1 MSCCFGHETIS
12 GGDAVNAKAIG
23 NIGAS
28 VRQRLLNKARQE
40 NRPFQELLQYYAME
54 RFLYRLSVSSWANR
68 FILKGALLLRV
79 WHAPLARP
87 TMDIDMLGRTENAPE
102 SILSI
107 IRQVLAVENQ
117 EDGIVFDPESITVEP
132 ITEHADY
139 EGLRVRFRGH
149 LDAARLN
156 IQLDIGF
163 GDKVYPDPVQ
173 ESLPSL
179 LHFPQAEM
187 YCYSRESMIA
197 EKFEVM
203 VKLGILNSRM
213 KDFYDI
219 WMLSRQYNFDG
230 SKLAEAIKQTF
241 EQRKTKLVHHR
252 EIFSRMFI
260 EEKQVQWTAFRK
272 RIGLE
277 FLPGDFN
284 QIVQQLE
291 KFLSPIVKALLEKG
305 IYGEGWIAPDKWQS
319 NQ

>member
-1 MSCCFGHETIS
+1 
-12 GGDAVNAKAIG
+12 
-23 NIGAS
+23 
-28 VRQRLLNKARQE
+28 
-40 NRPFQELLQYYAME
+40 
-54 RFLYRLSVSSWANR
+54 
-68 FILKGALLLRV
+68 LR
-79 WHAPLARP
+79 
-87 TMDIDMLGRTENAPE
+87 IK
-102 SILSI
+102 
-107 IRQVLAVENQ
+107 
-117 EDGIVFDPESITVEP
+117 
-132 ITEHADY
+132 
-139 EGLRVRFRGH
+139 FRGH

-197 EKFEVM
+197 EKVEVM

-230 SKLAEAIKQTF
+230 RKLAEAIKQTF
-241 EQRKTKLVHHR
+241 EQRKTKFVQPR
-252 EIFSRMFI
+252 EIFSRKFI
-260 EEKQVQWTAFRK
+260 EEKQVQWTTFRK

-284 QIVQQLE
+284 QVVQQLE
-291 KFLSPIVKALLEKG
+291 KET
-305 IYGEGWIAPDKWQS
+305 YGEGWIAPDKWQS

>member
-1 MSCCFGHETIS
+1 MS
-12 GGDAVNAKAIG
+12 AKAIR

-28 VRQRLLNKARQE
+28 VRQRLLNKARQD

-54 RFLYRLSVSSWANR
+54 RFLYRLSVSSFADR

-87 TMDIDMLGRTENAPE
+87 TMDIDMLCRTANAPE
-102 SILSI
+102 NITTIIHHVLS
-107 IRQVLAVENQ
+107 VEEQ
-117 EDGIVFDPESITVEP
+117 EDGIIFDPESITVES
-132 ITEHADY
+132 ITEDADY

-149 LDAARLN
+149 LDAVRLT

-163 GDKVYPDPVQ
+163 GDKVYPYPVQ

-179 LHFPQAEM
+179 LNFSQVKM
-187 YCYSRESMIA
+187 YCYSMESTIA

-203 VKLGILNSRM
+203 AKLGILNSRM

-230 SKLAEAIKQTF
+230 SRLAEAIKQTF
-241 EQRKTKLVHHR
+241 EQRGIKLVQPQ
-252 EIFSRMFI
+252 EIFSRKFI

-284 QIVQQLE
+284 QVVQQLE
-291 KFLSPIVKALLEKG
+291 LFLAPVVKGLKEKG
-305 IYGEGWIAPDKWQS
+305 TLGDGWIAPDKWQG

>member
-1 MSCCFGHETIS
+1 MS
-12 GGDAVNAKAIG
+12 AKAIK

-54 RFLYRLSVSSWANR
+54 RFLYRLSVSSFADR

-87 TMDIDMLGRTENAPE
+87 TMDIDMLGRTGNAPE
-102 SILSI
+102 SITTI
-107 IRQVLAVENQ
+107 IRQVLAVEKQ
-117 EDGIVFDPESITVEP
+117 GDGIVFDPESITVEP
-132 ITEHADY
+132 ITEDADY
-139 EGLRVRFRGH
+139 EGLRIRFRGD
-149 LDAARLN
+149 LDAARLT

-179 LHFPQAEM
+179 LNFPQAEL

-203 VKLGILNSRM
+203 AKLGILNSRM

-219 WMLSRQYNFDG
+219 WMLSRQYDFEG
-230 SKLAEAIKQTF
+230 ASLAEAIRQTF
-241 EQRKTKLVHHR
+241 AQRGTTLVQMK
-252 EIFSRMFI
+252 EIFSREFI
-260 EEKQVQWTAFRK
+260 EENQVQWNAFRK

-277 FLPGDFN
+277 YLLVSFADV
-284 QIVQQLE
+284 VQQVQV
-291 KFLSPIVKALLEKG
+291 FLSPTVEALRAKRFFKDN
-305 IYGEGWIAPDKWQS
+305 WIAPDSWRSSHEKPEARA
-319 NQ
+319 

>member
-1 MSCCFGHETIS
+1 MR
-12 GGDAVNAKAIG
+12 

-28 VRQRLLNKARQE
+28 VRQRLLNKARQK

-54 RFLYRLSVSSWANR
+54 RFLYRLSASSWADR

-87 TMDIDMLGRTENAPE
+87 TMDIDMLGRTENTPE

-139 EGLRVRFRGH
+139 EGLRIKFRGH

-230 SKLAEAIKQTF
+230 RKLAEAIKQTF
-241 EQRKTKLVHHR
+241 EQRKTKFVQPR
-252 EIFSRMFI
+252 EIFSRKFI
-260 EEKQVQWTAFRK
+260 EEKQVQWTTFRK

-284 QIVQQLE
+284 QVVQQLE
-291 KFLSPIVKALLEKG
+291 KFLSPIVKALLEKET
-305 IYGEGWIAPDKWQS
+305 YGEGRIAPDKWQS

>member
-1 MSCCFGHETIS
+1 M
-12 GGDAVNAKAIG
+12 NAKAIK

-28 VRQRLLNKARQE
+28 VRQRLLNKARQD

-54 RFLYRLSVSSWANR
+54 RFLYRLSVSSFADR

-79 WHAPLARP
+79 WQAPLARP
-87 TMDIDMLGRTENAPE
+87 TMDIDMLGRTANAPE
-102 SILSI
+102 NITTI
-107 IRQVLAVENQ
+107 IRQVLAVEEQ
-117 EDGIVFDPESITVEP
+117 EDGIIFDPESITVEP
-132 ITEHADY
+132 ITEDADY
-139 EGLRVRFRGH
+139 EGVRVRFRGH
-149 LDAARLN
+149 LDAARLA

-163 GDKVYPDPVQ
+163 GDKVFPEPVQ

-179 LHFPQAEM
+179 LNFPQAEM

-203 VKLGILNSRM
+203 AKLRILNSRM

-230 SKLAEAIKQTF
+230 RRLAEAIKQTF
-241 EQRKTKLVHHR
+241 EQRGTKLVQPQ
-252 EIFSRMFI
+252 EIFSRKFI

-277 FLPGDFN
+277 FLPEDFN
-284 QIVQQLE
+284 QVVQHLE
-291 KFLSPIVKALLEKG
+291 LFLSPVVKALMEKRTNG
-305 IYGEGWIAPDKWQS
+305 DGWIAPDTWQGS
-319 NQ
+319 DPIK

>member
-1 MSCCFGHETIS
+1 M
-12 GGDAVNAKAIG
+12 NAKAIG

-79 WHAPLARP
+79 WHAPLASP

-179 LHFPQAEM
+179 LHFPQAKM

-213 KDFYDI
+213 KDFYAI

-241 EQRKTKLVHHR
+241 EQRKTKLVHPR